1 MKPLQV
7 IGMTTKRLLLIHK
20 NPTIGEVI
28 QDCLTELVGGKVEVA
43 RSTLEGLWQA
53 SFYQP
58 DAIILEVSVGEID
71 GLVFL
76 KQLKSQ
82 PETKEIPVM
91 LLSLKAKWSD
101 LPQSWFHNSQLAAAI
116 VNPLEPTMFA
126 VEIAKV
132 LGWDVDWVSSLGT
145 WGLLDTISLSYYYF
159 YEIFRFALLP

>member
-7 IGMTTKRLLLIHK
+7 ICMTTKRLLLIHK

-28 QDCLTELVGGKVEVA
+28 QACLTDLVVWKVEVL
-43 RSTLEGLWQA
+43 RSSLEGLRQA

-58 DAIILEVSVGEID
+58 DPIILEVSVGEID

-82 PETKEIPVM
+82 PETQEIPVM
-91 LLSLKAKWSD
+91 LLTLKAKWSD
-101 LPQSWFHNSQLAAAI
+101 LPQSWFHKSQLAAAI
-116 VNPLEPTMFA
+116 VNPLEPTMLP

-132 LGWDVDWVSSLGT
+132 LGWD
-145 WGLLDTISLSYYYF
+145 LD
-159 YEIFRFALLP
+159 